1 MEKTKKVH
9 RCLGSREDK
18 IGRRE
23 VTSIGM
29 VMKLKLNNIWSV
41 CFHFVYF
48 FKKNIDFFLFE
59 YLKKIYIQKLSMAS
73 LLSSCI
79 FRFFN
84 S

>member
-9 RCLGSREDK
+9 RLKCLGTRKDK

-23 VTSIGM
+23 VTSIDM
-29 VMKLKLNNIWSV
+29 VMKLKLNNICSV

-48 FKKNIDFFLFE
+48 FIFLFE
-59 YLKKIYIQKLSMAS
+59 NLKKKDIQKPSMAS